1 MAVEN
6 RLSARQEQW
15 FAAIRAGLE
24 AETGTPLAEWIEI
37 AKSCP
42 ETAHRARLAWFK
54 THHNLL
60 QNRASYVLSAAFP
73 PAMGWND
80 PDRLRDQLWSDPAAR
95 AIYDAI
101 AAAVEALPEIVAG
114 PLATAYVIAP
124 VESEVALTVNGPL
137 VFDLDGTTVNFS
149 VGTPAATVKLVV
161 AVAALYPVIA
171 GWLALNTTVP
181 TPVSVTTSPEIVAGP
196 LVTA

>member
-114 PLATAYVIAP
+114 QRKGFSAWSRRYQFAAAKPLANGAASLGLAIA
-124 VESEVALTVNGPL
+124 A
-137 VFDLDGTTVNFS
+137 D
-149 VGTPAATVKLVV
+149 
-161 AVAALYPVIA
+161 
-171 GWLALNTTVP
+171 
-181 TPVSVTTSPEIVAGP
+181 TSPRLRSAKKEAWSER
-196 LVTA
+196 LTSCVTLNAPQNVDAEFHALLEQAWAAS